1 MDVQIVHVI
10 LINQDHVNV
19 VVINVVVA
27 RNNNVTVIK
36 NANVVI
42 SVNVTK
48 IRNVVIN
55 VTVENKSND

>member
-1 MDVQIVHVI
+1 MDVQIVHVT

-36 NANVVI
+36 NVNVVI